1 MPSKTNSYE
10 KRDVKTFTSSDT
22 IQVDPLIA
30 VGRGLRVW
38 VDSGRSAVPKVD
50 AREWSG
56 DVLGKFDHRR
66 QIKLESRQL
75 SQGHGLTHRCS
86 DLPGWGA
93 KLLASKLGVLRKQFL
108 ARSSGKQNRAKRQG
122 TGHNVNIRHESS
134 LHGGAVR
141 AEVEVGKRGQGHG
154 QSRCWVRG

>member
-1 MPSKTNSYE
+1 MKPTAA
-10 KRDVKTFTSSDT
+10 
-22 IQVDPLIA
+22 QIA
-30 VGRGLRVW
+30 VGRVLLLW

-66 QIKLESRQL
+66 QIKLELRQL

-93 KLLASKLGVLRKQFL
+93 KFLASKLGVLRKQFL

-122 TGHNVNIRHESS
+122 TGHNINIRHESS

-141 AEVEVGKRGQGHG
+141 AEVEVGMRGQGHG